1 MEKQN
6 FNINAS
12 DHPLIAA
19 KQTSGGPWGR
29 PVVFCFLI
37 WRACYFMV
45 FMEILFVTAQHASC
59 LAGYTFP
66 LSCIT
71 SDI

>member
-1 MEKQN
+1 MGKQN

-19 KQTSGGPWGR
+19 KQASGGPWGR

-37 WRACYFMV
+37 WRACYFYGFYGNLV
-45 FMEILFVTAQHASC
+45 CNCAACFMSGRIYISVVLYRE
-59 LAGYTFP
+59 
-66 LSCIT
+66 
-71 SDI
+71 